1 MNVLSLFD
9 GMSCGQIALAS
20 LGVFPDTYYA
30 SEIDKYAIKQT
41 MLNFPDTVQLGS
53 VTDID
58 PKDLPSIDLLM
69 GGSPCQSFSFA
80 GKRQGMITTDN
91 VEITDLD
98 QYMNL
103 KRLGFKFEGQSYLF
117 WEYVRILDYVRKT
130 NPDIK
135 FLLENVVMSKK
146 WERVITEVLGVEPI
160 MINSSLVSAQNRKRL
175 YWTNIEGVTVPD
187 DEGIFLGDILESN
200 VPEKYYVSE
209 HLYGSKRVSDNV
221 RDHLLDD
228 LKRLDQRVY
237 GISVLSDGIRP
248 YRDDKRKSGSGSI
261 GTIRFEG
268 SKGDTLLTGRPQL
281 VITDRLRRLT
291 PDECARLQTVPYWY
305 KWDCSDTQQYRML
318 GNGWTVKVIEHILTN
333 LF

>member
-1 MNVLSLFD
+1 
-9 GMSCGQIALAS
+9 
-20 LGVFPDTYYA
+20 
-30 SEIDKYAIKQT
+30 
-41 MLNFPDTVQLGS
+41 
-53 VTDID
+53 
-58 PKDLPSIDLLM
+58 
-69 GGSPCQSFSFA
+69 
-80 GKRQGMITTDN
+80 
-91 VEITDLD
+91 
-98 QYMNL
+98 
-103 KRLGFKFEGQSYLF
+103 
-117 WEYVRILDYVRKT
+117 
-130 NPDIK
+130 
-135 FLLENVVMSKK
+135 MSKK

-175 YWTNIEGVTVPD
+175 YWTNIEGVTVPN

-221 RDHLLDD
+221 RGHDEKALCLTATLHKGAQANGCTLVWDSEARGYLLDD
-228 LKRLDQRVY
+228 LKRLDQRVC
-237 GISVLSDGIRP
+237 GISILSDGIRP

-333 LF
+333 LFI

>member
-80 GKRQGMITTDN
+80 GKQQGMITTDN

-98 QYMNL
+98 QYVNL

-117 WEYVRILDYVRKT
+117 WEYVRILDYVMKT

-175 YWTNIEGVTVPD
+175 YWTNIEGVTVPN

-221 RDHLLDD
+221 RGHDEKALCLTATLHKGAQANGCTLVWDSEARGYLLDD
-228 LKRLDQRVY
+228 LKRLDQRVC
-237 GISVLSDGIRP
+237 GISILSDGIRP

-268 SKGDTLLTGRPQL
+268 SKGGH
-281 VITDRLRRLT
+281 
-291 PDECARLQTVPYWY
+291 AFNGQTSI
-305 KWDCSDTQQYRML
+305 SD
-318 GNGWTVKVIEHILTN
+318 N
-333 LF
+333 